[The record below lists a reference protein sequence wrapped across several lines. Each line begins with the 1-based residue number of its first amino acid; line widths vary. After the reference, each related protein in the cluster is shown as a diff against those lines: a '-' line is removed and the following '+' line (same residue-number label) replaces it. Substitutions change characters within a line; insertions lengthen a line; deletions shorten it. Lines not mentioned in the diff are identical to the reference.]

1 LEISDAEFATYFRS
15 KTLQYY
21 TRIEHGISDVLG
33 RFSNS
38 KFYQPLNYSSQGG
51 KRVRPLIVLLSCD
64 SIGTGKLTDDPMPA
78 AIAVELLHTESIIH
92 DDIIDGD
99 LIRRDRETFHA
110 RYGINPSILSA
121 DYVLGI
127 VLDIASQYADLRV
140 GRELSRSVLR
150 MSEGEYAEYIVQ
162 SQDSKIKTSEYV
174 EIISNKTAALFQ
186 SSAKIGAM
194 IAGAKQQTIET
205 MSDFGLN
212 LGIAYQI
219 QDDILDWNQ
228 KGSLERLLGE
238 EKATLKKMSYEFAL
252 KAKSSLSNLQ
262 KSEARERLEELAEFA
277 VRRRF

>member
-1 LEISDAEFATYFRS
+1 
-15 KTLQYY
+15 
-21 TRIEHGISDVLG
+21 
-33 RFSNS
+33 
-38 KFYQPLNYSSQGG
+38 
-51 KRVRPLIVLLSCD
+51 
-64 SIGTGKLTDDPMPA
+64 MPA

-150 MSEGEYAEYIVQ
+150 MSEGEYSEFLVQ
-162 SQDSKIKTSEYV
+162 SQNTRIKASEYV

-194 IAGAKQQTIET
+194 IAGAKQQSIEA

-219 QDDILDWNQ
+219 QDDVLDWNQ
-228 KGSLERLLGE
+228 KGSLDRLLGE
-238 EKATLKKMSYEFAL
+238 EKAILKKWSYEYAL
-252 KAKSSLSNLQ
+252 KAKAALSYLQ
-262 KSEARERLEELAEFA
+262 KSDPHERLEELAEFA